1 MRGVLLSSVLLVGC
15 GVPSRERADAQ
26 PPPDGPHCGNGVLE
40 EDPPGLGEECDD
52 GALNGT
58 SQSRCTKQCVPPN
71 TNFWGQAPLR
81 AVPLDHPAKR
91 AVRVELSGETGWG
104 VAFTNYDDTGVHVIR
119 NYGFNH
125 PLEYVTL
132 RVQGPTVALGAI
144 SAGGFASHLLPLWA
158 EEAGDGF
165 HLYLADVPAGAA
177 PTIHELPYPFVDGTH
192 PQIFASRTRAAV
204 LTLDQSSVPPYDLL
218 AALIMVCAPGD
229 VTTKTLRV
237 PAPGRVRTVAVES
250 TEWDD
255 VASEFVEQVVQFFD
269 DTSTFVAFA
278 NHVPPVSCE
287 VDFQLYESGRG
298 NWPFKVVAA
307 TSWVQGHDPI
317 VTNTHPPPIA
327 TMTDTGDVYVWQFVQ
342 GVSGEA
348 LVAPFGRMPPGT
360 RVIGTAVG
368 GTTGVWGL
376 LPSGRFHLLVSGDR
390 TDIHAGALM
399 PMELEGIPVPTEAF
413 PYGDS
418 GWEPGVVAD
427 GRLWVPI

>member
-1 MRGVLLSSVLLVGC
+1 
-15 GVPSRERADAQ
+15 
-26 PPPDGPHCGNGVLE
+26 
-40 EDPPGLGEECDD
+40 
-52 GALNGT
+52 
-58 SQSRCTKQCVPPN
+58 
-71 TNFWGQAPLR
+71 
-81 AVPLDHPAKR
+81 
-91 AVRVELSGETGWG
+91 
-104 VAFTNYDDTGVHVIR
+104 
-119 NYGFNH
+119 
-125 PLEYVTL
+125 
-132 RVQGPTVALGAI
+132 
-144 SAGGFASHLLPLWA
+144 
-158 EEAGDGF
+158 
-165 HLYLADVPAGAA
+165 
-177 PTIHELPYPFVDGTH
+177 
-192 PQIFASRTRAAV
+192 
-204 LTLDQSSVPPYDLL
+204 
-218 AALIMVCAPGD
+218 
-229 VTTKTLRV
+229 V